1 MSVVR
6 QKPLQMEV
14 AAPLVPVGP
23 QVGVLHE
30 IRADGVLR
38 VSLQDGDVHD
48 ADWLISPLAH
58 LVQEAR
64 LAVGDAV
71 LVLVRQDAQAPGRLV
86 VMGKIGPYQLP
97 RQTTLAASE
106 ALTLQCGQASVAL
119 RSDGRMLVK
128 GSDVTLQADGTQR
141 IRAGNVAIN

>member
-6 QKPLQMEV
+6 RQPS
-14 AAPLVPVGP
+14 PVLEPTLPAGP
-23 QVGVLHE
+23 QVGVLQA
-30 IRADGVLR
+30 IRADGVLQ
-38 VSLQDGDVHD
+38 VSLPDGGVHE

-71 LVLVRQDAQAPGRLV
+71 LVLVRQDPMAPGRLV
-86 VMGKIGPYQLP
+86 VMGKIGPYQEP
-97 RQTTLAASE
+97 RQTTLAATE
-106 ALTLQCGQASVAL
+106 ALTLQCGQGSVAL